1 MRRYMIQKIKR
12 IFLEEDATHDTL
24 LSIKR
29 VCKMVAMV
37 AYSYSLK
44 MATYVQ
50 PLSFVLLQI

>member
-1 MRRYMIQKIKR
+1 MIQKIKR
-12 IFLEEDATHDTL
+12 IFLEGDATHDTS

-29 VCKMVAMV
+29 VCKMVAVV
-37 AYSYSLK
+37 ANSHSLK

>member
-1 MRRYMIQKIKR
+1 MIQKIKR

-24 LSIKR
+24 LSINR
-29 VCKMVAMV
+29 ACKMVTTV

>member
-12 IFLEEDATHDTL
+12 IFLKEDATHDTS

-29 VCKMVAMV
+29 VCKMVTAV
-37 AYSYSLK
+37 AYSHSLK